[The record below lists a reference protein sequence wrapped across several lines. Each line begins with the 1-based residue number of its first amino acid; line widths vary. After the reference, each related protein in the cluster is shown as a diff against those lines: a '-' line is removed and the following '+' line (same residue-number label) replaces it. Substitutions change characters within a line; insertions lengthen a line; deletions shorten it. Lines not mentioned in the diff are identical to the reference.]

1 MNDSDTKASQRRPWL
16 TAGLLALGAVVVLA
30 GGFGVARAAA
40 GGGMGFLHGHG
51 GAMGHD
57 FVQFR
62 LAQALDKVGATDAQ
76 RAQIKTIVDAGLAKH
91 QDMAAAH
98 QQIHAQ
104 LLAALSGA
112 TVDRAAI
119 EAVRAQAIAKIDEG
133 SKDLA
138 KTLGDVAEVL
148 TPAQRAQLAELHKSH
163 E

>member
-1 MNDSDTKASQRRPWL
+1 MNDSNTKASPRGPWL
-16 TAGLLALGAVVVLA
+16 KTGLLALGAVVVLA

-40 GGGMGFLHGHG
+40 SGGMGFLHGHG

-104 LLAALSGA
+104 LLAAVSGA

-119 EAVRAQAIAKIDEG
+119 EAG

-138 KTLGDVAEVL
+138 KTLGDVADVL
-148 TPAQRAQLAELHKSH
+148 TPAQRAQLAELHQQH
-163 E
+163 RDQ